1 MKNFEHAESVKES
14 NDANNDQN
22 DLSVENPVSEKT
34 KIVTGK
40 IKAIAN
46 SKCITIAK
54 TRFCAEIGNVKR
66 WYGENWASGGYG
78 KFRVVVACV
87 IILLAVR
94 GLFCGWSSGGSKV
107 PQSTEAN
114 EVARVDKVESSDKTA
129 VSIKTENSANIEH
142 TRAQPEPSRPYV
154 PETHI
159 YACQYCGNQIRSS
172 SWPTGF
178 KCPRRPQRPAGR
190 VRLPNLPCQWQRMD
204 Y

>member
-1 MKNFEHAESVKES
+1 MQNFEHAESVKES
-14 NDANNDQN
+14 NDANNAQN
-22 DLSVENPVSEKT
+22 DLFEENPVSQKR
-34 KIVTGK
+34 KIVTDK

-54 TRFCAEIGNVKR
+54 TRICDEIGNMKR

-94 GLFCGWSSGGSKV
+94 GLLCGWSSSGTEV
-107 PQSTEAN
+107 PQSTETNA
-114 EVARVDKVESSDKTA
+114 
-129 VSIKTENSANIEH
+129 ENSAKIER
-142 TRAQPEPSRPYV
+142 TQAQPEPSRPYV

-178 KCPRRPQRPAGR
+178 KCPQRPQRPAGR